1 MFEALK
7 LLRVI
12 LVESP
17 VLQIRPLIFCPQN
30 ILAFIHTECFSTF
43 AQVIAVFNI
52 KPVDLE

>member
-1 MFEALK
+1 MFEAQK

-17 VLQIRPLIFCPQN
+17 VSQIRPLIFCPKN
-30 ILAFIHTECFSTF
+30 ILTFTHTKCFSTC

-52 KPVDLE
+52 EPADLE